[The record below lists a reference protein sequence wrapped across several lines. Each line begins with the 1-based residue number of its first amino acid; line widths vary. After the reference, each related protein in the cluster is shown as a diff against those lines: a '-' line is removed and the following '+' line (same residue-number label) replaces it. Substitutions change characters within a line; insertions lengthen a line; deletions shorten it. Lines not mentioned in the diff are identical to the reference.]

1 MYCSCRDSEEEAL
14 TEKLRQ
20 TTVDVSENDDG
31 TGKEPDAVV
40 NLTFDAEGKL
50 VGAEQEKRTQSAT
63 SSGSAQFAIR
73 NSAKNSSTN
82 RKDSIKEKEKNSR
95 SSKKKSVGMKPLS
108 REEQEDF
115 EELQREEEYQ
125 RAEQKKIQV
134 STLTRTYSKF
144 DVYQISSILSVQYPL
159 TFPL

>member
-1 MYCSCRDSEEEAL
+1 M
-14 TEKLRQ
+14 
-20 TTVDVSENDDG
+20 SENDDR

-73 NSAKNSSTN
+73 NSAKNKDSN
-82 RKDSIKEKEKNSR
+82 RKDSIKEEENNSR
-95 SSKKKSVGMKPLS
+95 LNKKKFVGMKPLS

-134 STLTRTYSKF
+134 LIQVLIHSSVFVISPRYS
-144 DVYQISSILSVQYPL
+144 QYGIHSHYDPI
-159 TFPL
+159 

>member
-1 MYCSCRDSEEEAL
+1 M

-73 NSAKNSSTN
+73 NSGKNRDTN
-82 RKDSIKEKEKNSR
+82 RKDSIKEEEKNSK
-95 SSKKKSVGMKPLS
+95 SKKNKFVGMKPLS
-108 REEQEDF
+108 KEEQEDF

-134 STLTRTYSKF
+134 HTLTHTYSQF
-144 DVYQISSILSVQYPL
+144 GICLISSVLSVLYA
-159 TFPL
+159 FPL

>member
-1 MYCSCRDSEEEAL
+1 MHHSHREREEQAL

-31 TGKEPDAVV
+31 NGEAPDAVM

-50 VGAEQEKRTQSAT
+50 IGTEQEKRTQSAT
-63 SSGSAQFAIR
+63 SSGSAQFAIK
-73 NSAKNSSTN
+73 NSAKNKDIK
-82 RKDSIKEKEKNSR
+82 RKDSIKEEENNSR
-95 SSKKKSVGMKPLS
+95 LNKKLFVGMKPLS

-134 STLTRTYSKF
+134 FSLTRNYS
-144 DVYQISSILSVQYPL
+144 
-159 TFPL
+159 

>member
-1 MYCSCRDSEEEAL
+1 MLHYSFRERKEEELA
-14 TEKLRQ
+14 EKLRQ
-20 TTVDVSENDDG
+20 TTVDVSENDDR

-50 VGAEQEKRTQSAT
+50 VGAEQEKRTQSAI

-73 NSAKNSSTN
+73 NSAKNKDSN
-82 RKDSIKEKEKNSR
+82 RKDSIKEEENNSR
-95 SSKKKSVGMKPLS
+95 LNKKKIVGMKPLS

-134 STLTRTYSKF
+134 HLLTSTYS
-144 DVYQISSILSVQYPL
+144 
-159 TFPL
+159 

>member
-1 MYCSCRDSEEEAL
+1 M
-14 TEKLRQ
+14 
-20 TTVDVSENDDG
+20 SENDDRP
-31 TGKEPDAVV
+31 GKEPDAVV

-73 NSAKNSSTN
+73 NSGKNKNSN
-82 RKDSIKEKEKNSR
+82 RKDSIKEEENNSR
-95 SSKKKSVGMKPLS
+95 LNKKKFVGMKPLS

-134 STLTRTYSKF
+134 HSLTRTYS
-144 DVYQISSILSVQYPL
+144 
-159 TFPL
+159 

>member
-1 MYCSCRDSEEEAL
+1 MHHSHREREEQAL
-14 TEKLRQ
+14 TEKLRH
-20 TTVDVSENDDG
+20 TTVDVSENDDE
-31 TGKEPDAVV
+31 TGEEPDAGV

-50 VGAEQEKRTQSAT
+50 IGAEQEKRTQSAI

-73 NSAKNSSTN
+73 NSAKNRDTN
-82 RKDSIKEKEKNSR
+82 RKDSIKEEETNSR
-95 SSKKKSVGMKPLS
+95 LNKKIFVGMKPLS

-134 STLTRTYSKF
+134 RSLTGTCS
-144 DVYQISSILSVQYPL
+144 
-159 TFPL
+159 